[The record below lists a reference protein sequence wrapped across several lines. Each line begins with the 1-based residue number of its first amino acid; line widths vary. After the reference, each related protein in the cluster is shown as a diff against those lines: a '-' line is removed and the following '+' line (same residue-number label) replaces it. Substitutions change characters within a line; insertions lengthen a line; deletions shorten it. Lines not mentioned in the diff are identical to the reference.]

1 MLLKLLCILLV
12 GAVQSISTLF
22 NKEISFPSITFPLGF
37 NLQHI
42 TNITINDNTNTTT
55 KLISCDCGPYPSGQG
70 CSAIQGGCGCA
81 GKYYCNVGGSC
92 KRVPGGKCP
101 DTPPP
106 TPTPSTTF
114 LRMQTWPKRY
124 DCSRDLSTGSD
135 IGAIRANV
143 CFQINSTSSRK
154 VYCSHPTFC
163 YLYMFDF
170 PDCDANGNQP
180 YSTTFIKT
188 TGTCA
193 SVYNINKK
201 TGSLGPLKYGVFT
214 QVDEAGA
221 TANLPTPYNGIWDG
235 SVCKGQAFAFHSSA
249 TCKSIDDDSFSEQC
263 MNGIPES
270 CHWLNSKGKCP
281 ANSGTCSP
289 LPGSGQCQANA
300 GKATKYFC

>member
-1 MLLKLLCILLV
+1 
-12 GAVQSISTLF
+12 
-22 NKEISFPSITFPLGF
+22 LGF

-42 TNITINDNTNTTT
+42 TNITTNDDTNTTT